1 MNENQAVQFNYRV
14 VGIVIHNGR
23 VLAHRGEDE
32 GFWTLPG
39 GHAELLEPAAL
50 TLKRELR
57 EELGIE
63 VEVDRLVWSSR
74 TSSHGTR
81 DGGTKS
87 PSIFSCS
94 FRQPHQLSPGA
105 KGSAEVRQPR
115 SCAFAGSTSTSSW
128 TWNCIL
134 GSCAV
139 SSERSRPQPRTL
151 SGLVQSRKRL
161 CRNLDPAASAGLI
174 PWSIGSTEGYVGL
187 G

>member
-63 VEVDRLVWSSR
+63 VEVGRLVWVVENFLHMEHATVARNRPLFSR
-74 TSSHGTR
+74 AALANRTNY
-81 DGGTKS
+81 
-87 PSIFSCS
+87 
-94 FRQPHQLSPGA
+94 HQDRR
-105 KGSAEVRQPR
+105 VR
-115 SCAFAGSTSTSSW
+115 
-128 TWNCIL
+128 
-134 GSCAV
+134 
-139 SSERSRPQPRTL
+139 
-151 SGLVQSRKRL
+151 RK
-161 CRNLDPAASAGLI
+161 
-174 PWSIGSTEGYVGL
+174 
-187 G
+187 